1 MQIRCGLSKS
11 AQEALLL
18 SALQEDPRALFYVH
32 QTRQQW
38 RKPMV
43 NIVARLL
50 EGAPHG
56 VPPRALAFVLWM
68 TVSNSVDFVELML
81 MLDVVRRGL
90 DPDAVGDQ
98 IDWEHVD
105 RVNQHVIR
113 LSRKRARDG

>member
-1 MQIRCGLSKS
+1 MQIRS
-11 AQEALLL
+11 ALAESAHEALLL
-18 SALQEDPRALFYVH
+18 SALQDNSRALFYIH

-43 NIVARLL
+43 NIVTRLL
-50 EGAPHG
+50 QGTPHG
-56 VPPRALAFVLWM
+56 VTSRALAFVLWM

-81 MLDVVRRGL
+81 ALDVVRRGL
-90 DPDAVGDQ
+90 DPDSVGDQ
-98 IDWEHVD
+98 IDWRHVD